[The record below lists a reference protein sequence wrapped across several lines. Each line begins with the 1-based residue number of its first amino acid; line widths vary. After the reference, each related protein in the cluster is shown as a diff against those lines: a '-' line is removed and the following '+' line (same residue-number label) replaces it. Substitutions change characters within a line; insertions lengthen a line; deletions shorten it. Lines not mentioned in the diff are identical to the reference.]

1 MVTIMASLLSPL
13 DDLHVS
19 SNCSANKLGT
29 TVSKVCLHMHE
40 CPTGLRSQAGNV
52 NTIRLVT
59 HTQIELIT
67 LVGVDSKVVSV
78 CVCSI
83 VTTSSPPKLL
93 PRHCV
98 RGSFGGVSP
107 CGTFRR
113 QHIQHMHKC

>member
-1 MVTIMASLLSPL
+1 MASLLSPL

-40 CPTGLRSQAGNV
+40 CPTGLRSQAGNM

-67 LVGVDSKVVSV
+67 LVGVGSKVVSA
-78 CVCSI
+78 CMQHND
-83 VTTSSPPKLL
+83 SSPPKLL

-98 RGSFGGVSP
+98 RGSFDGVSP
-107 CGTFRR
+107 CGTCRR

>member
-40 CPTGLRSQAGNV
+40 CPTDLRSQAGNV

-67 LVGVDSKVVSV
+67 LVGVGSKVVSACMWEWV
-78 CVCSI
+78 
-83 VTTSSPPKLL
+83 
-93 PRHCV
+93 V
-98 RGSFGGVSP
+98 RW
-107 CGTFRR
+107 
-113 QHIQHMHKC
+113 

>member
-1 MVTIMASLLSPL
+1 MASLISPL

-19 SNCSANKLGT
+19 SNCSDNKLGT

-67 LVGVDSKVVSV
+67 LVGVSSKVMSV
-78 CVCSI
+78 CMQHSDHLLTSQTTVNALCTRVLWCC
-83 VTTSSPPKLL
+83 VTLWYL
-93 PRHCV
+93 
-98 RGSFGGVSP
+98 
-107 CGTFRR
+107 
-113 QHIQHMHKC
+113 